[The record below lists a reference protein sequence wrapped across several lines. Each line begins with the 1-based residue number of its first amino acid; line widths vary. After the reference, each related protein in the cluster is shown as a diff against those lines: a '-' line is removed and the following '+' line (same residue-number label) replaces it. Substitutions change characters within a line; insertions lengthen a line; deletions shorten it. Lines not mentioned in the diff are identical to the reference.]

1 MTDDQPLPGAGTD
14 GRPLLLLLAHHD
26 DEVFCAARIEQARRA
41 RRRLVVVWATAGGIA
56 PARRRM
62 KEGRRVAR
70 LLRIADGDAVD
81 LAFPDLGALDH
92 AAQILAA
99 ARTIADGLAGVEI
112 LTTAYEGGHPDH
124 DVMNLVA
131 ARLCAERPD
140 ASCREFFLY
149 RAGGLFLTVAD
160 PWRVPP
166 ERARGDVA
174 WLPLDRTAAALR
186 GSLIRANSSQLPIS
200 LPLMAGEL
208 LTGRLGREPARP
220 LPAHDYTRPPAGRR
234 PLYERYTKRR
244 FAEFARV
251 AQALGAC

>member
-1 MTDDQPLPGAGTD
+1 MKDEMPVSRPTAD

-26 DEVFCAARIEQARRA
+26 DEVFCAARVEQARRA
-41 RRRLVVVWATAGGIA
+41 ERRIVIVWATAGGIA

-62 KEGRRVAR
+62 KEGRRVAQ

-99 ARTIADGLAGVEI
+99 ARTVAEGLPAVEI
-112 LTTAYEGGHPDH
+112 VTTAYEGGHPDH

-131 ARLCAERPD
+131 ARLCDERPD
-140 ASCREFFLY
+140 ASCCEFFLY
-149 RAGGLFLTVAD
+149 RAGGLFLTVAN
-160 PWRVPP
+160 PWRPAAD
-166 ERARGDVA
+166 RTRGDIV
-174 WLPLDRTAAALR
+174 WLPLDAPAAALR
-186 GSLIRANSSQLPIS
+186 RSLIRANCSQLPIS
-200 LPLMAGEL
+200 LPLMAGVL
-208 LTGRLGREPARP
+208 VAGRLGREPARP

-234 PLYERYTKRR
+234 PLYECYTKRR